1 MPIFLVYHKIRDDAA
16 QDAHAISP
24 HLLQEHLQAI
34 RASGVPFLEPREF
47 QPAQNG
53 VVITFDDGTPDHDT
67 NVRPLLDKFGARAIF
82 FVSTDQ
88 LDTAGHLTRAQVKA
102 LQREGHV
109 IGSHSH
115 VHKRLDL
122 MSPEQVREQLATSAA
137 VLADLL
143 GAPPAHLAPPRGGY
157 DATVRA
163 VAAETGYTFC
173 RTMRWGYNRPLDPLA
188 IEIAPV
194 TGAWGTWFLHEALR
208 ARNERLVKTLF
219 FLKLG
224 LRDSLGPLDY
234 RKIRNT
240 VAKLARG

>member
-1 MPIFLVYHKIRDDAA
+1 MKATVVARLAIPLLLGSPCAAGGLPVFLADNHAETFGWITRTFDLDEPHTLVLI
-16 QDAHAISP
+16 DAH
-24 HLLQEHLQAI
+24 
-34 RASGVPFLEPREF
+34 
-47 QPAQNG
+47 
-53 VVITFDDGTPDHDT
+53 PDS
-67 NVRPLLDKFGARAIF
+67 NSAER
-82 FVSTDQ
+82 S
-88 LDTAGHLTRAQVKA
+88 
-102 LQREGHV
+102 
-109 IGSHSH
+109 
-115 VHKRLDL
+115 
-122 MSPEQVREQLATSAA
+122 EQVREQLATSAA